1 MINEHSNDTAAAE
14 FLENSQPNDWSLSP
28 LPLGKMWLDLLKFY
42 AFRFS
47 HSETAVCVRTVDKVT
62 RASKNWGNRRLAVED
77 PFHPTV
83 NMASPLGVTIP
94 PPIKCRG
101 YAASN
106 NRIAL

>member
-47 HSETAVCVRTVDKVT
+47 HCETAVCVRTVDKVT

-94 PPIKCRG
+94 PPP
-101 YAASN
+101 
-106 NRIAL
+106 